1 MSGVGVG
8 APGEIDAR
16 ELSPTIPLD
25 AIVGDPALEEGP
37 ANGASLGER
46 TKHAFRERPI
56 TNRTLIKRAA
66 HK

>member
-1 MSGVGVG
+1 MSCMSGVGVG

-37 ANGASLGER
+37 ANGASLGE
-46 TKHAFRERPI
+46 
-56 TNRTLIKRAA
+56 
-66 HK
+66 